1 MGKSLKAL
9 GRQEEA
15 ARAFLQAMQN
25 QPGYTKAM
33 SERADSLIETG
44 DFVSAGDLLQKSV
57 AAHPD
62 DVDLKF
68 TRGRLM
74 LWQRD
79 WKAAIEAF
87 DAAFKGIALCEADQ
101 DMGAAAVDGLD
112 RLVDVPVFS
121 QMFPQSLN
129 DGLIDAVTTH
139 PSLFWERPNNSTIGG
154 GQTGNLVNDPGDVV
168 ARFVGAL
175 KSCVDSIVRG
185 MAKDPSHL
193 FARSIPKSWRYS
205 IWATVLSQ
213 GGHQT
218 PHLHPGGWLSGVYYV
233 EVPETISIDE
243 NRDNEGWIE
252 FGAPGYGYEP
262 VRDPPVKRIQPIPG
276 RLTVFPSSVFHRTLP
291 FRGDGRRISIAFDL
305 IPTSW

>member
-1 MGKSLKAL
+1 MEDLHHGRLDAAEKSLGELLVHAPGDADILNLLAATAARQGRPETTISLLEQAIVSNPGNIDSRYNLGTHYLSLFRYEEAVAVLNEVLAIDARHATAAFNLGKSLKAL

-62 DVDLKF
+62 DVDLQF

-87 DAAFKGIALCEADQ
+87 DAALSISPWHALSAAFKGIALREADQ
-101 DMGAAAVDGLD
+101 DIDAAAVDGLD

-139 PSLFWERPNNSTIGG
+139 PSLFCERPNNSTIGG

-168 ARFVGAL
+168 ARFVGA
-175 KSCVDSIVRG
+175 
-185 MAKDPSHL
+185 
-193 FARSIPKSWRYS
+193 
-205 IWATVLSQ
+205 
-213 GGHQT
+213 
-218 PHLHPGGWLSGVYYV
+218 
-233 EVPETISIDE
+233 
-243 NRDNEGWIE
+243 
-252 FGAPGYGYEP
+252 
-262 VRDPPVKRIQPIPG
+262 
-276 RLTVFPSSVFHRTLP
+276 
-291 FRGDGRRISIAFDL
+291 
-305 IPTSW
+305 

>member
-1 MGKSLKAL
+1 MLVHAPGDADILNLLAATAARQGRPETTISLLEQASVSNPGNIDSRYNLGTHYLSLFRYEEAVAVLNEVLAIDARHATAAFNLGKSLKAL

-62 DVDLKF
+62 DVDLQF

-168 ARFVGAL
+168 ARFVGA
-175 KSCVDSIVRG
+175 
-185 MAKDPSHL
+185 
-193 FARSIPKSWRYS
+193 
-205 IWATVLSQ
+205 
-213 GGHQT
+213 
-218 PHLHPGGWLSGVYYV
+218 
-233 EVPETISIDE
+233 
-243 NRDNEGWIE
+243 
-252 FGAPGYGYEP
+252 
-262 VRDPPVKRIQPIPG
+262 
-276 RLTVFPSSVFHRTLP
+276 
-291 FRGDGRRISIAFDL
+291 
-305 IPTSW
+305 

>member
-1 MGKSLKAL
+1 MQPRKSLGELLVHAPGDADILNLLAATAARQGRPETTISLLEQASVSNPGNIDSRYNLGTHYLSLFRYEEAVAVLNEVLAIDARHATAAFNLGKSLKAL

-62 DVDLKF
+62 DVDLQF

-87 DAAFKGIALCEADQ
+87 D
-101 DMGAAAVDGLD
+101 AAAVDGLD

-168 ARFVGAL
+168 ARFVGA
-175 KSCVDSIVRG
+175 
-185 MAKDPSHL
+185 
-193 FARSIPKSWRYS
+193 
-205 IWATVLSQ
+205 
-213 GGHQT
+213 
-218 PHLHPGGWLSGVYYV
+218 
-233 EVPETISIDE
+233 
-243 NRDNEGWIE
+243 
-252 FGAPGYGYEP
+252 
-262 VRDPPVKRIQPIPG
+262 
-276 RLTVFPSSVFHRTLP
+276 
-291 FRGDGRRISIAFDL
+291 
-305 IPTSW
+305 